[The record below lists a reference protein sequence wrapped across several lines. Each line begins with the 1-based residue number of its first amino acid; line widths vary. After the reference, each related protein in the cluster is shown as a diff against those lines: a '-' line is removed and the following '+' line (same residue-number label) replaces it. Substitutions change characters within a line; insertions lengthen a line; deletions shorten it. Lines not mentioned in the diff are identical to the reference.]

1 MRFGRE
7 IFKQCVDNAV
17 TMLRTRNPQ
26 GTADPFHIIPQIPS
40 RCPMALVNVP
50 RLGDVEHHQVGR
62 IYWRLY
68 HLYIPNIWVMWRE
81 TSGHLPT
88 PSCEAFSTGDTLWQR
103 QDWDLG
109 HLYLAPPG
117 VEMSVWW
124 SSGLLMGKSLWGFMG
139 FPTLADH
146 TIYTT
151 LFFFNSSPWKM
162 THLNRWFTYYK
173 WWFSM
178 ANC

>member
-1 MRFGRE
+1 MWDLGGRFLNNALTMRICDAQHQKSRS
-7 IFKQCVDNAV
+7 CVSKSAD
-17 TMLRTRNPQ
+17 PK

-40 RCPMALVNVP
+40 RYQALVNVP
-50 RLGDVEHHQVGR
+50 WFGDFEHHQNSR
-62 IYWRLY
+62 ICWRLY
-68 HLYIPNIWVMWRE
+68 PYISPIFGWCE

-117 VEMSVWW
+117 VEMWGWW
-124 SSGLLMGKSLWGFMG
+124 STGLLMGKSLWGFMG

-146 TIYTT
+146 TIYP
-151 LFFFNSSPWKM
+151 LVF
-162 THLNRWFTYYK
+162 
-173 WWFSM
+173 
-178 ANC
+178 

>member
-7 IFKQCVDNAV
+7 IFKQCVDNADL
-17 TMLRTRNPQ
+17 TMLSTRNPAVVSPRAQ
-26 GTADPFHIIPQIPS
+26 IQRALQIRSTSFHIIPS

-50 RLGDVEHHQVGR
+50 WLGDVKHHQVGR

-124 SSGLLMGKSLWGFMG
+124 STGLLMGKSLWGFMG

-146 TIYTT
+146 TIYT
-151 LFFFNSSPWKM
+151 LCFFL
-162 THLNRWFTYYK
+162 TVRHGK
-173 WWFSM
+173 WPI
-178 ANC
+178 